1 MGDRDS
7 QHREKES
14 RPATDRP
21 LRDGGD
27 VSDPG
32 ASGTGRRAEPAG
44 RAGDDDARP
53 PNEQAGAGEEPG
65 KRPA

>member
-1 MGDRDS
+1 MGDRDA
-7 QHREKES
+7 QDRD
-14 RPATDRP
+14 RPRQPGRAEP

-32 ASGTGRRAEPAG
+32 ASGTGRGMPPEGNPAET
-44 RAGDDDARP
+44 RP
-53 PNEQAGAGEEPG
+53 QNEQAGPGAKPG